1 MLVLPGC
8 HSCSRTITDH
18 VDITLGLL
26 VLRVLQADLSSSTV
40 DLVEE
45 VGLLS
50 VLRES
55 EFEELKHDGWFFHRL
70 RPFYTIRL
78 VKEGTESP

>member
-1 MLVLPGC
+1 M
-8 HSCSRTITDH
+8 
-18 VDITLGLL
+18 LGLL
-26 VLRVLQADLSSSTV
+26 GLLGLRADLSSSTV

-55 EFEELKHDGWFFHRL
+55 EIEELKHDW
-70 RPFYTIRL
+70 L
-78 VKEGTESP
+78 VLPQSPPLLQHSFS